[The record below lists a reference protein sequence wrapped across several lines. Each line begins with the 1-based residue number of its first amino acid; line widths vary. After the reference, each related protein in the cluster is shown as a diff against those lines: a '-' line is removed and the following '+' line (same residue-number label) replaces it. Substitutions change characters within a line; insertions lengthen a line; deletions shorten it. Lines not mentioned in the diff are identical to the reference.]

1 MYRKRAYLPVLFF
14 LVLGSLA
21 CVIFQLPVS
30 KSSETGPS
38 QEPPTSAPPSESA
51 PINTPAG
58 QAVPPTATLFPE
70 QQLHIV
76 TDQTKAIQATIPV
89 IWTDMRTAA
98 WVDENNQ
105 TIGTTFMASTNIE
118 DFLNWKA
125 EGVAI
130 SVSRHLQVG
139 YVELLD
145 QEYEFYIKQCEDT
158 YRTRWTLE
166 NPIYAGKYVVFG
178 NCGSVQNTWLSL
190 FSVTSKKDAGKYIAR
205 VLAYDMIPTYGDT
218 FRDIIMQFQVFPE
231 NLP

>member
-1 MYRKRAYLPVLFF
+1 
-14 LVLGSLA
+14 
-21 CVIFQLPVS
+21 
-30 KSSETGPS
+30 
-38 QEPPTSAPPSESA
+38 
-51 PINTPAG
+51 
-58 QAVPPTATLFPE
+58 
-70 QQLHIV
+70 
-76 TDQTKAIQATIPV
+76 
-89 IWTDMRTAA
+89 MRTAA
-98 WVDENNQ
+98 WVDKNNQ

-145 QEYEFYIKQCEDT
+145 QEYEFYVKQCTDT

-178 NCGSVQNTWLSL
+178 DCGSDQNSWLSL
-190 FSVTSKKDAGKYIAR
+190 FSVTGKKDAGKYIAR
-205 VLAYDMIPTYGDT
+205 VLAYDMIPTYGDA